1 MPVSP
6 FKQAYVPYALF
17 MLGVALIFVWAIYGR
32 RGAREGFENGGVGS
46 AYITAVPYKFHMYY
60 ADWCPHCHTAKPEF
74 EKLVADGSTLTI
86 GGKKVLV
93 EAIEGEKNPEK
104 VRKILKDCFL
114 FQMDDPLVIN
124 FLIHL
129 FCFDDKKLLRWVAL
143 QLLQTFGSIPSALTL
158 YSITT
163 SQFVTL
169 ICFRY
174 LHYYARQIVDLHPS
188 AAERAE
194 AKLMEEGSHVSPSR
208 RLGTLI
214 PADSPPFWTSIS
226 FCVSFCLQPRLRRSP
241 CSSKPPKAAL
251 LSE

>member
-1 MPVSP
+1 
-6 FKQAYVPYALF
+6 
-17 MLGVALIFVWAIYGR
+17 
-32 RGAREGFENGGVGS
+32 
-46 AYITAVPYKFHMYY
+46 
-60 ADWCPHCHTAKPEF
+60 
-74 EKLVADGSTLTI
+74 
-86 GGKKVLV
+86 
-93 EAIEGEKNPEK
+93 
-104 VRKILKDCFL
+104 
-114 FQMDDPLVIN
+114 MDDPLIIN

-214 PADSPPFWTSIS
+214 PAHSPPF
-226 FCVSFCLQPRLRRSP
+226 
-241 CSSKPPKAAL
+241 
-251 LSE
+251 

>member
-104 VRKILKDCFL
+104 VLTKVSGYPTIRLYDAQGALVQEYNGERTEAGFRGFL
-114 FQMDDPLVIN
+114 EEVMN
-124 FLIHL
+124 
-129 FCFDDKKLLRWVAL
+129 R
-143 QLLQTFGSIPSALTL
+143 PSA
-158 YSITT
+158 
-163 SQFVTL
+163 
-169 ICFRY
+169 
-174 LHYYARQIVDLHPS
+174 
-188 AAERAE
+188 
-194 AKLMEEGSHVSPSR
+194 
-208 RLGTLI
+208 
-214 PADSPPFWTSIS
+214 
-226 FCVSFCLQPRLRRSP
+226 
-241 CSSKPPKAAL
+241 
-251 LSE
+251 